1 MLPEAGGDLTDHTLL
16 SPLTKESCVWTR
28 LRILDSNPN
37 LTQPQPQPQP
47 QHPNTPTPTLS
58 LTLPSPPDPH
68 QAGGDFSALSA
79 AADAGVLSDA
89 PPPNTLTE
97 DDLQKEIAKAV
108 QNVEGVSD
116 ADKEKVTLAPTLTQP
131 QP

>member
-1 MLPEAGGDLTDHTLL
+1 MWTIDVTSILRHGPLSSTACGLTL
-16 SPLTKESCVWTR
+16 VVF
-28 LRILDSNPN
+28 
-37 LTQPQPQPQP
+37 LTQH
-47 QHPNTPTPTLS
+47 QHQHQHQRPNTPTPTLN
-58 LTLPSPPDPH
+58 LTLPSPLDPH
-68 QAGGDFSALSA
+68 QAGDDFSALSA